1 MTGKQLL
8 KNVTAIGLSLSLVFS
23 ISVGSVRAKADEPSQ
38 SKATLQQQEQQLDD
52 QIAKLKNDKSKQQQ
66 YQNALNAKMGN
77 LEEQIDSK
85 NREISELDSDI
96 IQKQK
101 DIAGKEKEINRDYQE
116 LKQRVY
122 ALYLTGEASELDI
135 VLNAKNI
142 MDFADKA
149 EMLDVIS
156 KHDTALI
163 NSVKKD
169 LNSVKTQK
177 EQIEKNRK
185 RVTDDKTSLE
195 QNQKQMN
202 ALAQEAEQAYN
213 SMDQSEKDAESKLA
227 ANQAAQQRAAAAAA
241 AAANQSTGGNGSGSN
256 TSGSTGNSVSS
267 RNSISQPSSAQ
278 GSSNSSGGNSSSGS
292 SSGGNSSSVGSENS
306 GSSSDIVAVAE
317 QYIGTPYSWGGAAP
331 GGFDCSGFVSYV
343 LYKSGHNVG
352 RLTVT
357 GLAGITT
364 PVSSPRAGDLVYY
377 DDYGHVGIYMGG
389 GRAIQCDGDIGQ
401 PKPGVEI
408 VNLSNYWGSHVDSY
422 GRLNY

>member
-1 MTGKQLL
+1 MTGKQIL
-8 KNVTAIGLSLSLVFS
+8 KSVTAIGLSLSLVFS
-23 ISVGSVRAKADEPSQ
+23 ISAGNVRAKADEPSQ
-38 SKATLQQQEQQLDD
+38 SKASLQQQEQQLDD
-52 QIAKLKNDKSKQQQ
+52 QIAKMKNDKSKQQQ
-66 YQNALNAKMGN
+66 YQDALNAKMGN

-101 DIAGKEKEINRDYQE
+101 DIAGKEKEINKDYQE

-135 VLNAKNI
+135 VLNAKSI

-169 LNSVKTQK
+169 LSSVKTQK

-185 RVTDDKTSLE
+185 KVTDDKTSLE

-202 ALAQEAEQAYN
+202 VLAQEAEQAYN

-227 ANQAAQQRAAAAAA
+227 ANQAAQQRAAAATAA
-241 AAANQSTGGNGSGSN
+241 ADANQSTGGNGSGSN
-256 TSGSTGNSVSS
+256 TSGSTGNSV
-267 RNSISQPSSAQ
+267 NSGNRTSQSSSAQ
-278 GSSNSSGGNSSSGS
+278 GSGNNSGNNSSNNSGGNSSS
-292 SSGGNSSSVGSENS
+292 SGNENS

-317 QYIGTPYSWGGAAP
+317 QYIGTPYSWGGAAR

-343 LYKSGHNVG
+343 LYKSGHSVG

-357 GLAGITT
+357 GLTGITT

-389 GRAIQCDGDIGQ
+389 GRAIQCDGDKGQ
-401 PKPGVEI
+401 PRPGVEI